1 MAVTATI
8 TSALTGLS
16 VELKAKN
23 VSILPEATVVTG
35 SVGGH
40 PLGEELDLAGA
51 KMGPDFD
58 LKARITWEGRAQ
70 TKCGVAVGVTGFVL
84 ATLKNGVAPNL
95 LVGKM
100 TPTTDMGAAETTKN
114 HDSLD
119 RSRWCHG
126 VCVSGWPTDIK

>member
-8 TSALTGLS
+8 TSALAGLS
-16 VELKAKN
+16 VELKGKK
-23 VSILPEATVVTG
+23 VSIVPEATVVTG
-35 SVGGH
+35 SIGGH
-40 PLGEELDLAGA
+40 PLGEELKLALA
-51 KMGPDFD
+51 KLGSDFD

-84 ATLKNGVAPNL
+84 ASLKTGVTPQL
-95 LVGKM
+95 LAGKM

-119 RSRWCHG
+119 RSTRG
-126 VCVSGWPTDIK
+126 IMSCVDV